1 MKKSLIT
8 SGLLALAMLSA
19 SSAFAEANC
28 QAHPKNEQIPQAD
41 FQKALEKHGFTIVKQ
56 KRMWF
61 DSFYVSML
69 STQYQSK
76 KINYLI
82 AILVGVCSTVASIFH
97 KEKCSSLIY
106 ILQKK

>member
-41 FQKALEKHGFTIVKQ
+41 FQKALEKYGANRLWVLVPLHVAT
-56 KRMWF
+56 
-61 DSFYVSML
+61 FYS
-69 STQYQSK
+69 SK
-76 KINYLI
+76 MTPLLLWKI
-82 AILVGVCSTVASIFH
+82 
-97 KEKCSSLIY
+97 
-106 ILQKK
+106 

>member
-41 FQKALEKHGFTIVKQ
+41 FQKALEKHGFTIKKFKTDGNCYEMYDKSKGGKKVEMYFDTKDGKIVKSEI
-56 KRMWF
+56 
-61 DSFYVSML
+61 D
-69 STQYQSK
+69 
-76 KINYLI
+76 
-82 AILVGVCSTVASIFH
+82 
-97 KEKCSSLIY
+97 
-106 ILQKK
+106 

>member
-41 FQKALEKHGFTIVKQ
+41 FHKALEKHGFTIKKFKTDGNCYEMYGKSKGGKKVEMYFDTKDGKIVKSEI
-56 KRMWF
+56 
-61 DSFYVSML
+61 D
-69 STQYQSK
+69 
-76 KINYLI
+76 
-82 AILVGVCSTVASIFH
+82 
-97 KEKCSSLIY
+97 
-106 ILQKK
+106 

>member
-41 FQKALEKHGFTIVKQ
+41 FQKALEKYGFTIKKLKTDGSCFEMYGKSKGGKKVEMYFDTKDGKIVKSEI
-56 KRMWF
+56 
-61 DSFYVSML
+61 D
-69 STQYQSK
+69 
-76 KINYLI
+76 
-82 AILVGVCSTVASIFH
+82 
-97 KEKCSSLIY
+97 
-106 ILQKK
+106 

>member
-41 FQKALEKHGFTIVKQ
+41 FQKPLEKHDFTIKKFKTDGNCYEMYGKSKGGKKVK
-56 KRMWF
+56 MYF
-61 DSFYVSML
+61 D
-69 STQYQSK
+69 TK
-76 KINYLI
+76 DGKIVKSEI
-82 AILVGVCSTVASIFH
+82 D
-97 KEKCSSLIY
+97 
-106 ILQKK
+106 